1 MIGLDILIA
10 GLLGWQVFMPAVDN
24 GKYMLWNMPNG
35 QVIRMNTQDGTM
47 VKCDQVTLTCDS
59 EPVKVAKEETK
70 KEPITDVVDY
80 R

>member
-1 MIGLDILIA
+1 MGIFDGLMAL
-10 GLLGWQVFMPAVDN
+10 LLGWQVVMPAIDN

-35 QVIRMNTQDGTM
+35 KVVLMNTQDGTM
-47 VKCDQVTLTCDS
+47 VPCNIEKLICDL
-59 EPVKVAKEETK
+59 PKKEEEPK